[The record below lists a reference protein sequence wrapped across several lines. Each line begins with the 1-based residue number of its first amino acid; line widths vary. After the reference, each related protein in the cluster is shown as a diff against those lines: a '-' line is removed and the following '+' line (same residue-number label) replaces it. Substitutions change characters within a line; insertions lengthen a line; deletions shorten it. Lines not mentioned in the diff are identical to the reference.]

1 MTVYVINETSTK
13 EEIED
18 FYSLYVESFPKLC
31 IHDSIQII
39 DLSEY
44 LTPKNNI
51 DEFIG
56 DIDYVVRALGIIIYY
71 THNDDV
77 LTSIAFVETDNITN
91 CYTIIKFLCGNI
103 DTREIKINGKS
114 QGHYMLDYLF
124 HIYKDYVILIEP
136 ASPALIPYYTKYKKP
151 NFPYTE
157 KNRIETHYFLIYGN
171 LSRLN
176 EVCFEKIFNSIRI
189 IQKLKDKLK
198 FKSLDDLYYMTD
210 DLELLKEKLHL
221 QLVFLIKTNQ
231 LNRSNYEELNKLIK
245 EINYYDIGN
254 IIMTSRRFE
263 RENTTVTKSTI
274 SGGKKKLKITK
285 GFKIY
290 KKKMSKTQ
298 KRKYGRKTNKKY

>member
-1 MTVYVINETSTK
+1 MTVYVINEHSTK

-31 IHDSIQII
+31 IHDSKQIV

-44 LTPKNNI
+44 LTPKNDI

-56 DIDYVVRALGIIIYY
+56 DVDYVVRALGITIYY

-77 LTSIAFVETDNITN
+77 LTCIAFIETDNITN

-103 DTREIKINGKS
+103 DTREIKIDGKS

-124 HIYKDYVILIEP
+124 HIYNNYVILIEP
-136 ASPALIPYYTKYKKP
+136 ATPKLIKYYEKYKKP
-151 NFPYTE
+151 SFPYEEE
-157 KNRIETHYFLIYGN
+157 KNRIETYNFLVYGN

-176 EVCFEKIFNSIRI
+176 EVCFEKIFNSMRI

-198 FKSLDDLYYMTD
+198 FKSLDDLYYMTS
-210 DLELLKEKLHL
+210 DLDLLKEKLRL

-231 LNRSNYEELNKLIK
+231 LNKSNYEELNKLIR
-245 EINYYDIGN
+245 EINYYDIGS
-254 IIMTSRRFE
+254 IIMTSRTFE
-263 RENTTVTKSTI
+263 RENTIASRATT
-274 SGGKKKLKITK
+274 SGGKKSKRLKLK
-285 GFKIY
+285 
-290 KKKMSKTQ
+290 
-298 KRKYGRKTNKKY
+298 KYMRKTHTRKILKSKCRVKKVKT